1 MEMHVVEAVPPAVGR
16 QVLHVFRDDL
26 QEELRLHV
34 RRAAR
39 RLEVGHR
46 VLAGIDVED
55 GADRRFA
62 GRDGLVVRQ
71 PGRTRRGCG
80 RALSRRADRLVLLQV
95 FEQGFRRPSVAGGVP
110 VAVVL
115 PYRIPRVGP
124 LAAYVVVLVDD
135 GNAPRFGQSG
145 QTVESEVAP
154 GAHVVYGQD
163 DQRGTVAIG
172 AFPELVQREAR
183 EVQGVLVDGRQ
194 ILSVQERVI
203 HALPRRWPPPV
214 EQRGVARGTPA
225 QQRHLGDQFGIGVV
239 RERSAPL
246 GIQPVRE
253 GRHAGRVVRGARVP
267 G

>member
-1 MEMHVVEAVPPAVGR
+1 MHVVEAVLPAVGR

-71 PGRTRRGCG
+71 PGRIRRGRG

-95 FEQGFRRPSVAGGVP
+95 FEQGFRRPPVAGGVP

-115 PYRIPRVGP
+115 PSRIPRLGA
-124 LAAYVVVLVDD
+124 LAGYVVVLVDD
-135 GNAPRFGQSG
+135 GNASRFGQSG
-145 QTVESEVAP
+145 QAVESEVAP
-154 GAHVVYGQD
+154 GAHVVRGQD
-163 DQRGTVAIG
+163 DQRCAVAIR
-172 AFPELVQREAR
+172 AFPELGQRE
-183 EVQGVLVDGRQ
+183 VGVVERVLIDRRQ
-194 ILSVQERVI
+194 ILCVQERII
-203 HALPRRWPPPV
+203 HAFL
-214 EQRGVARGTPA
+214 
-225 QQRHLGDQFGIGVV
+225 VV
-239 RERSAPL
+239 
-246 GIQPVRE
+246 
-253 GRHAGRVVRGARVP
+253 GRHPSSSAA
-267 G
+267 